1 MVHEID
7 MKRLH
12 QGCGESLQSNL
23 PGISRLRRAAP
34 VDGSEGRPRVTGRF
48 RSQQTHRRI
57 ESEHR

>member
-23 PGISRLRRAAP
+23 PGIPRLRRAAP
-34 VDGSEGRPRVTGRF
+34 VDDSEGRPRAWGRI
-48 RSQQTHRRI
+48 RPQQTHRRI
-57 ESEHR
+57 ESDHR